1 MPPTL
6 LGADGRPLTVSRPRG
21 SQFGL
26 TEWFSQPLT
35 EWTDRWTDAV
45 DDVDLC
51 CLKSFDQIYRSQP
64 VVAAVVNKI
73 ARRVATL
80 PFGAFRLA
88 GTGAREPVL
97 EGTLRD
103 LIAAPWPRGTSLHL
117 NHHVALSLLVHG
129 NALVGLVRENGPD
142 APPTGLWPLDWARV
156 SAYGMLGGPVEWWST
171 SQFGVAGERFIRA
184 GDVLHFAW
192 SAPSGQPIGVSPLEQ
207 LGVTLRLDDAA
218 QRHQVALFRNGSR
231 PSMAVTVDVEGPTRP
246 TEEELE
252 YARGRVEAT
261 HKGPDNSGRW
271 VFMGPNVKVSP
282 LSMTPVEVQLID
294 QRRRNEQE
302 VGMVYDLAGPLRGDL
317 ENGTMANV
325 EEMLKSLYRDV
336 LPPWTELIVQT
347 YQSQLIDP
355 HDEWA
360 GNVLRFDFTD
370 KLKGEPKELAETLKT
385 EVEAGLRTRNEA
397 RVVLG
402 LAAGRRSER
411 RCEPGEPVDGE
422 REQPGDARSDDSDR
436 DGPGAV
442 SGGRDGRRRRR
453 RRPAAVAVPLPHRL
467 AHDTGAQRRHAWRTT
482 PPPRRTRR
490 PRTRPASRT
499 CSPTATATSRPLGPC
514 RTSGSRRS
522 TSA

>member
-402 LAAGRRSER
+402 LPPDGDPNDAANPANRLTANVNNQATLGAMTPSVTAA
-411 RCEPGEPVDGE
+411 EP
-422 REQPGDARSDDSDR
+422 RQ
-436 DGPGAV
+436 
-442 SGGRDGRRRRR
+442 
-453 RRPAAVAVPLPHRL
+453 AVATIGV
-467 AHDTGAQRRHAWRTT
+467 GADGAPQQ
-482 PPPRRTRR
+482 
-490 PRTRPASRT
+490 
-499 CSPTATATSRPLGPC
+499 
-514 RTSGSRRS
+514 
-522 TSA
+522 